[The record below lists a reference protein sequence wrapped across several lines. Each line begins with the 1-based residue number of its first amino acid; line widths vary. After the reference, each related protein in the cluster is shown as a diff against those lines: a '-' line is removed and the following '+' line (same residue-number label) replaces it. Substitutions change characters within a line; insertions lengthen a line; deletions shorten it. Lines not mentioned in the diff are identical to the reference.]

1 MIETIYFWQLFST
14 AMSMAMSM
22 AVAMGMAGVN
32 FREKKKKKDL
42 SKRRGSTLVDVS
54 IDV

>member
-32 FREKKKKKDL
+32 FREKKKKDL